1 MHVRHSPMK
10 PLAGQMEATEIY
22 FSNVITTMGVVEK
35 LERLDIAKDIS
46 MKLEL
51 RCKDI
56 AITHLKSA
64 NILSKFVRDNCNNMA
79 HVIRLLQNCD
89 GLLPEPQPP
98 VIGLNLP
105 LANVQARCTHIKV
118 KSTTKNHYYC
128 GVCFVQLYY

>member
-1 MHVRHSPMK
+1 
-10 PLAGQMEATEIY
+10 MEATEIY

-35 LERLDIAKDIS
+35 LERLDSAKDIS

-51 RCKDI
+51 RCKDV
-56 AITHLKSA
+56 AITYLKSA

-98 VIGLNLP
+98 VIGLHLP
-105 LANVQARCTHIKV
+105 PANVQAKCTHVKV
-118 KSTTKNHYYC
+118 KYQGSNRYYC
-128 GVCFVQLYY
+128 RKCFVDF